1 MVKGTTEDKMKFAR
15 GVENLPISNEK
26 KDKILE
32 LVLGIKGAESFKKGG
47 KVKAPA
53 KKMMY
58 GGKAKKKK

>member
-1 MVKGTTEDKMKFAR
+1 MSEEKTLEKMKLVSL
-15 GVENLPISNEK
+15 VEKSSLSNK
-26 KDKILE
+26 AKDEIYKT
-32 LVLGIKGAESFKKGG
+32 VLGIKGAESFKKGG

>member
-1 MVKGTTEDKMKFAR
+1 MGVKGTTEDKMKFDM
-15 GVENLPISNEK
+15 GVEKLPISNEK

-32 LVLGIKGAESFKKGG
+32 LVLGIKAASKMKGG

-58 GGKAKKKK
+58 GSKVKKRK